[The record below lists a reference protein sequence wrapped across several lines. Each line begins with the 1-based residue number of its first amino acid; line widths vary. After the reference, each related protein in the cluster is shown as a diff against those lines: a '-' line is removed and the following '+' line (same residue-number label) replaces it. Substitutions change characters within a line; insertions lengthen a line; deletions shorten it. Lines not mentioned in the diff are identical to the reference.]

1 MIEKVLIANRGEI
14 ALRVIRSCKELELKT
29 VAVHSI
35 ADHSSLHRFF
45 SDEDVC
51 IGEAPAKDSYLYI
64 PRIIAAA
71 EITGA
76 DAIHPG
82 YGFLSENYS
91 FAEACEKNNIT
102 FIGPTKEII
111 QTMGDKATSRRTM
124 KEAGIPIIEG
134 SELLKNME
142 DALAYAKKITYPIIL
157 KATSGGGGKGMRI
170 CQNSKELKKN
180 FDLAKAEAEANFG
193 DPEIYMEKF
202 IQNPHHVE
210 VQVLGDQHGNV
221 VHLGERDCSVQRRH
235 QKLVEE
241 CPSSY
246 ITEKTRQKMFEVAIK
261 ATKSINYVGAGTIEF
276 LVDSNQNFYFME
288 MNTRIQVEHTIS
300 ELYTSID
307 IVKEQIR
314 VANGDKLSFKQE
326 DINFYGHAIE
336 CRINADDP
344 YNDFRPSAGKVNRY
358 HVPQGLGVRV
368 DSHVYE
374 GYEIPSN
381 YDSMIGKLVCWGKDR
396 KEALSRLK
404 RCLTEYVIGGV
415 KTSIPFHLELLKN
428 KEFLSGNYD
437 TSLVERVKLKKK
449 K

>member
-1 MIEKVLIANRGEI
+1 MLIANRGEI
-14 ALRVIRSCKELELKT
+14 ALRVIRSCKELGLKT
-29 VAVHSI
+29 VAVHST
-35 ADHSSLHRFF
+35 ADHDSLHRFF

-51 IGEAPAKDSYLYI
+51 IGDAPAKDSYLYI

-82 YGFLSENYS
+82 YGLLSENHH
-91 FAEACEKNNIT
+91 FAEACEENNIN

-111 QTMGDKATSRRTM
+111 KTMGDKATSRRTM

-134 SELLKNME
+134 SELLNDIDE
-142 DALAYAKKITYPIIL
+142 ALDFAKKITYPIIL

-170 CQNSKELKKN
+170 CQNSKELKQS
-180 FDLAKAEAEANFG
+180 FELARVEAEVNFG
-193 DPEIYMEKF
+193 NPEIYMEKF
-202 IQNPHHVE
+202 IEKPHHIE
-210 VQVLGDQHGNV
+210 VQILGDKHGNV

-246 ITEKTRQKMFEVAIK
+246 VKEETKQKMFEVAIK
-261 ATKSINYVGAGTIEF
+261 AAKSINYIGAGTIEF
-276 LVDSNQNFYFME
+276 LVDAKQNFYFME

-300 ELYTSID
+300 EVYTSID
-307 IVKEQIR
+307 IVKEQVR
-314 VANGDKLSFKQE
+314 VADGKKLQFKQE
-326 DINFYGHAIE
+326 DVNFYGHAIE

-344 YNDFRPSAGKVNRY
+344 YHDFRPSAGKIIRY

-368 DSHVYE
+368 DSHIYE
-374 GYEIPSN
+374 GYEIPPN
-381 YDSMIGKLVCWGKDR
+381 YDSMIGKLICWGR
-396 KEALSRLK
+396 NREEAISRLK
-404 RCLTEYVIGGV
+404 RCLKEYVIDGIN
-415 KTSIPFHLELLKN
+415 TSIPFHLELLKN

-437 TSLVERVKLKKK
+437 TSLIERIKMKEKK
-449 K
+449 